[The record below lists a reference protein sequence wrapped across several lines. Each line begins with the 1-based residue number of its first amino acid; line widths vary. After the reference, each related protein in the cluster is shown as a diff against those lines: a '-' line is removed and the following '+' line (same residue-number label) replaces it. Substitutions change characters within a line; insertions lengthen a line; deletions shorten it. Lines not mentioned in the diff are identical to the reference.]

1 LITLVGLLVGFTA
14 IMLILKDRQVEAAW
28 LLLLCT
34 ILDKLDGTAARLLK
48 ASSNLGIELDSLSDM
63 VTFVVSPA
71 ILWGSVLLGGPGPQS
86 LYWTT
91 VVFSSLGLFVA
102 SGALRLARFN
112 VSGTDPLMHYYF
124 RGIATT
130 LAGAV
135 AVSLFLTL
143 EHYQVPRETYLAWV
157 PPIIALLG
165 FGMNAPFLFPKV
177 KRTSNR
183 VMTTFFMV
191 SGLLSVPLVIFR
203 LLPEA
208 LLAISVSYVVLG
220 FLAGNVYPGK
230 RLRELRPQ
238 VPDRPPEQDR

>member
-1 LITLVGLLVGFTA
+1 MITLAGLLVGFTA
-14 IMLILKDRQVEAAW
+14 IMLILKDRHVEAAW

-48 ASSNLGIELDSLSDM
+48 ASSSIGIELDSLSDL

-71 ILWGSVLLGGPGPQS
+71 ILWGSLLLDGPTTPS

-91 VVFSSLGLFVA
+91 ICFSSLGLYVA

-112 VSGTDPLMHYYF
+112 VSASEPVMHYYF

-130 LAGAV
+130 LAGAF
-135 AVSLFLTL
+135 AVSLFLTM
-143 EHYQVPRETYLAWV
+143 EAYQIPRETYLQWV
-157 PPIIALLG
+157 PPVIALLG

-183 VMTTFFMV
+183 FMTTFFMI
-191 SGLLSVPLVIFR
+191 SGILSIPLVIFR
-203 LLPEA
+203 LLPEV
-208 LLAISVSYVVLG
+208 LLAISASYVVLG

-230 RLRELRPQ
+230 RLRELKN
-238 VPDRPPEQDR
+238 PPPGQEHAT